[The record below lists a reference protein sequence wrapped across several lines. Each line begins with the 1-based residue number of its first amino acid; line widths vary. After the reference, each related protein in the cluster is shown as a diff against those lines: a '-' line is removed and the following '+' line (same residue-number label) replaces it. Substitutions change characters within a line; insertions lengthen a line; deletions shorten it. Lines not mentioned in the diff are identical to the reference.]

1 MLVPVVIVYD
11 ICIRWSDAWVGEK
24 PNENETVWKRFICY
38 ELYKLGIFS
47 FVPNQPR
54 NLTYI
59 SVRFEKQY
67 MHDSFLYLFE
77 KISSLSR

>member
-1 MLVPVVIVYD
+1 MLEL
-11 ICIRWSDAWVGEK
+11 EK
-24 PNENETVWKRFICY
+24 NQTRMKQFGKDSTD
-38 ELYKLGIFS
+38 KLGIFS